1 MSLAMDGQHHKESTV
16 VDLVDE
22 LTEEDKA
29 IVPLI
34 DLTRELAAD
43 GVVAT
48 ALAEGPTVTVA
59 NESCSESDS
68 PRLWPILPASTPC
81 AGAYGPS
88 PSRDHPGCDLD
99 ATPGLRVTRWG
110 RCEMC
115 ERALRPGMSATA
127 CPVLVCSK
135 WKRGEGHTYR
145 VLTIRM
151 AEDMHFPR
159 TMIRRIRILW

>member
-1 MSLAMDGQHHKESTV
+1 MGSIIKSPWLF
-16 VDLVDE
+16 LVDE

-43 GVVAT
+43 GVVAS
-48 ALAEGPTVTVA
+48 ALAEVRTVTLA
-59 NESCSESDS
+59 NDRCSESDS
-68 PRLWPILPASTPC
+68 PRLWPICQQVFNVLERN
-81 AGAYGPS
+81 GPS
-88 PSRDHPGCDLD
+88 PSRDHPGCHLD
-99 ATPGLRVTRWG
+99 ATSGLRVTRWG

-127 CPVLVCSK
+127 CLVLVCSK
-135 WKRGEGHTYR
+135 LKRGEGHTYR

>member
-68 PRLWPILPASTPC
+68 PRLWPICQQVLNVLERMDRLLHATT
-81 AGAYGPS
+81 
-88 PSRDHPGCDLD
+88 RD
-99 ATPGLRVTRWG
+99 ATSMQPQVSVSLAGVAARCVSVRSGLACRRQHALCWSAANG
-110 RCEMC
+110 RGV
-115 ERALRPGMSATA
+115 RATLIG
-127 CPVLVCSK
+127 
-135 WKRGEGHTYR
+135 
-145 VLTIRM
+145 
-151 AEDMHFPR
+151 F
-159 TMIRRIRILW
+159 